1 MKNKLNI
8 NIGAGW
14 YYIDNHDF
22 NERNNLRSKNYIS
35 YIGASAN
42 ISYTNIF
49 NKNINL
55 SAWVELSN
63 PNNGNSLTNK
73 TNIFHNISATKIFPK
88 TQMEVS
94 LQLMNI
100 FNRPVFDNTTYSPD
114 GTFRSVM
121 RSDWY
126 GFSLSFVKRF
136 GNSKV
141 KGNTKTDVEKN
152 SGGQK

>member
-1 MKNKLNI
+1 
-8 NIGAGW
+8 
-14 YYIDNHDF
+14 
-22 NERNNLRSKNYIS
+22 
-35 YIGASAN
+35 
-42 ISYTNIF
+42 
-49 NKNINL
+49 
-55 SAWVELSN
+55 
-63 PNNGNSLTNK
+63 
-73 TNIFHNISATKIFPK
+73 
-88 TQMEVS
+88 MEVS

-141 KGNTKTDVEKN
+141 KGNTKTDVEKTAWPKSKFQHKFN
-152 SGGQK
+152 YGTKVFL